1 MTRLVLLTLIFA
13 LIAGAAAAGEGF
25 KDVPKDHWAA
35 ESVQVLADSGIV
47 QGFPDGTFR
56 GDQPLTRYEFA
67 VALERFVAF
76 IQQSQKPLVPES
88 KESDTTHSGLS
99 QATPA
104 SPPAPATAPAKDAAK
119 GLKDQGFLPKDSPVL
134 KDPRKPVTAAEM
146 ADALASVA
154 KRLIE
159 LRVPREDQNSSSF

>member
-13 LIAGAAAAGEGF
+13 LMAGTAAAGEVF

-35 ESVQVLADSGIV
+35 ESVQALADSGIV

-76 IQQSQKPLVPES
+76 VQQSQKPLVPDS
-88 KESDTTHSGLS
+88 KAPDATHSNLG
-99 QATPA
+99 QAAPS
-104 SPPAPATAPAKDAAK
+104 SPPAPATAPAKDAAQN
-119 GLKDQGFLPKDSPVL
+119 LKNQGFLPKDSPVL
-134 KDPRKPVTAAEM
+134 KDPKKAVTATEM

-159 LRVPREDQNSSSF
+159 LRVPGEDQNSSSF